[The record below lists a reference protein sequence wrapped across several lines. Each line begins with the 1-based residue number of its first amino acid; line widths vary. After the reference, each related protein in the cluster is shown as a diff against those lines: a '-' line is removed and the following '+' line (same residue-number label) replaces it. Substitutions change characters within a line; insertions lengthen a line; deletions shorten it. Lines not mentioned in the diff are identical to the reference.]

1 MTGESVYLFRAAF
14 LCEPCAESYMERN
27 APPAFADLDDES
39 TFDSDDWPKGPYSD
53 GGGESDSP
61 CHCDACGAFLSN
73 PLTPDGAA
81 YVAALFAEGRV
92 RPDLAAL
99 YRAAYA
105 HALPEPLES

>member
-1 MTGESVYLFRAAF
+1 MPRLVLERHAFAPELNRAH
-14 LCEPCAESYMERN
+14 N
-27 APPAFADLDDES
+27 PPAFADLSDES

-53 GGGESDSP
+53 GGGGESDSP
-61 CHCDACGAFLSN
+61 CHCDACGAFLWN

-92 RPDLAAL
+92 RADLAAS

-105 HALPEPLES
+105 HALPDQPEPVES